1 MTVYVV
7 RNGVLVEKDHI
18 YAREYREPG
27 SLPLPM
33 LSRFESFESPI
44 TGETISSWRQRDADM
59 QAGGAVDPRDLP
71 REPFERRAADNARR
85 EQPVAPFEW
94 RDDI

>member
-1 MTVYVV
+1 MTVYVL
-7 RNGVLVEKDHI
+7 RNGRLVEKTCELKSQINSHI
-18 YAREYREPG
+18 PT
-27 SLPLPM
+27 PM
-33 LSRFESFESPI
+33 LSRFDSFESPI

-85 EQPVAPFEW
+85 EQSVAPFEW
-94 RDDI
+94 RDHT

>member
-1 MTVYVV
+1 MTVYVL
-7 RNGVLVEKDHI
+7 RDGQMVEKTKSQAPESRG
-18 YAREYREPG
+18 YFPT
-27 SLPLPM
+27 PM
-33 LSRFESFESPI
+33 LSRFDSFESPI

-85 EQPVAPFEW
+85 DQSVAPFEW
-94 RDDI
+94 RDHT

>member
-1 MTVYVV
+1 MTVYAI
-7 RNGVLVEKDHI
+7 RNGKLVVKKTERGKFT
-18 YAREYREPG
+18 P
-27 SLPLPM
+27 SFPTPM
-33 LSRFESFESPI
+33 ISRFESFESPI

-85 EQPVAPFEW
+85 DEPLAPFEW
-94 RDDI
+94 GGPAT

>member
-1 MTVYVV
+1 MTIYVL
-7 RNGVLVEKDHI
+7 RDGRLVIKAEHLNKGQVTVDF
-18 YAREYREPG
+18 PT
-27 SLPLPM
+27 PM
-33 LSRFESFESPI
+33 ISRFDSFESPI

-85 EQPVAPFEW
+85 DQSVAPFEW
-94 RDDI
+94 RDHI

>member
-1 MTVYVV
+1 MTVFVL
-7 RNGVLVEKDHI
+7 RDGELVEK
-18 YAREYREPG
+18 G
-27 SLPLPM
+27 SIADAVQDRRSIFPIPM

-44 TGETISSWRQRDADM
+44 TGKTISSWRQRDADM

-85 EQPVAPFEW
+85 EQSVAPFEW